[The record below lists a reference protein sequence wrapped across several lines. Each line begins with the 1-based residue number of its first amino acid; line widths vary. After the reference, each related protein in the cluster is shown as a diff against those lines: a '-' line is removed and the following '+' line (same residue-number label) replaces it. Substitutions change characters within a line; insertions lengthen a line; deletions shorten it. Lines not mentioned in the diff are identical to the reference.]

1 VLVLLLQGPYAEMK
15 VLMEEHFAGEEQ
27 LGLPIFRSHFALKE
41 YQPLQDAIN
50 ASLSPSHQAS
60 FFHAMSSSTRA
71 EFCRLHH
78 IPKLVQLLSIMP
90 GVRNFDR

>member
-1 VLVLLLQGPYAEMK
+1 MK
-15 VLMEEHFAGEEQ
+15 LLMEEHFAGEEQ

-60 FFHAMSSSTRA
+60 LFHAMSSDTRA
-71 EFCRLHH
+71 EFCKLHH
-78 IPKLVQLLSIMP
+78 IPKLALVMAIMP